1 MIDGAGQEPD
11 RPGGTDGAIASPPKS
26 DVAHPSPAVRE
37 THSGVVL
44 LLGDRAFKFKKP
56 VDLGF
61 LDFRDVRA
69 RVRCCHREVELNRR
83 LAPDVYLG
91 VGRLTDPGGRPD
103 EPAVVML
110 RMAEDTR
117 LSTRVCAGAPV
128 ADVIDRLARIM
139 ATFHATAHR
148 GTDIDLAA
156 RPDAIRRRWDATLA
170 DVRRAGATVVA
181 AADVDAT
188 ELLVH
193 EFLAGRDPLFD
204 DRIRHGRIVDGHGDL
219 LCDDIFCLPDG
230 PRVLDC
236 LEFDDQL
243 RHVDG
248 LDDVAFLAMDLERL
262 GAPATACLL
271 IDRYTD
277 YANDPAPASL
287 LHHYVAYRAYVRAKV
302 AGLRHR
308 QGNRD
313 AAREARSLAALAL
326 DHLRTGQVRLILV
339 GGLPGSGKSTV
350 AAGVADALAGVLLS
364 SDVSRKAAVAGEKS
378 SGAPASGG
386 FEQGVYDRPHTERTY
401 AELLR
406 RAERSLGAGETVV
419 MDASFIDERHR
430 AAAARVAERAHA
442 ALTAFRCS
450 APASVRDE
458 RIRRRPPGPSD
469 ATPQVSDRMS
479 LRADPWPT
487 AIVLP
492 TTGSVAATL
501 QRLLRCIPDGVG
513 SGPPVV
519 GTDDSAGRG
528 LPA

>member
-1 MIDGAGQEPD
+1 M
-11 RPGGTDGAIASPPKS
+11 
-26 DVAHPSPAVRE
+26 AHPAPAVRE

-44 LLGDRAFKFKKP
+44 LLGDRAYKFKKP

-69 RVRCCHREVELNRR
+69 RVRCCRREVELNRR

-103 EPAVVML
+103 EPAVVMR
-110 RMAEDTR
+110 RMPEDTR
-117 LSTRVCAGAPV
+117 LSSRLGARAPV

-139 ATFHATAHR
+139 ATFHASAHR

-156 RPDAIRRRWDATLA
+156 RPEAIRRRWDATLA
-170 DVRRAGATVVA
+170 DIRRAGATVVA

-188 ELLVH
+188 ERLVH
-193 EFLAGRDPLFD
+193 EFLAGRDPLFG
-204 DRIRHGRIVDGHGDL
+204 DRIRRGRIVDGHGDL

-248 LDDVAFLAMDLERL
+248 LDDIAFLAMDLERL
-262 GAPATACLL
+262 GSPAMARLL
-271 IDRYTD
+271 IDRYTG

-308 QGNRD
+308 QGDRD
-313 AAREARSLAALAL
+313 AALAARSLAALAL

-350 AAGVADALAGVLLS
+350 AAGAADALGGVLLS
-364 SDVSRKAAVAGEKS
+364 SDVTRRTAADVEDS
-378 SGAPASGG
+378 DGAPPAGR
-386 FEQGVYDRPHTERTY
+386 FEQGIYDHEHTERTY

-419 MDASFIDERHR
+419 VDASFIDERHR
-430 AAAARVAERAHA
+430 AAAARAAERTHTR
-442 ALTAFRCS
+442 LTAFRCS
-450 APASVRDE
+450 APASVRHE
-458 RIRRRPPGPSD
+458 RIRRRLPGPSD
-469 ATPQVSDRMS
+469 ATPQVADRMS

-487 AIVLP
+487 AIALA
-492 TTGSVAATL
+492 TTGSVAATV
-501 QRLLRCIPDGVG
+501 QRLLRSIPDRVG
-513 SGPPVV
+513 
-519 GTDDSAGRG
+519 
-528 LPA
+528 

>member
-1 MIDGAGQEPD
+1 MIDVAGREPG
-11 RPGGTDGAIASPPKS
+11 RPGDAGGAIDFEPMAG
-26 DVAHPSPAVRE
+26 VAHPSPTVRE

-44 LLGDRAFKFKKP
+44 LLGDRAYKFKKP

-69 RVRCCHREVELNRR
+69 RVRCCRREVELNRR

-91 VGRLTDPGGRPD
+91 VGALTDPGGRPD
-103 EPAVVML
+103 EPAVVMR
-110 RMAEDTR
+110 RMPEGTR
-117 LSTRVCAGAPV
+117 LSSLVCAGVPV
-128 ADVIDRLARIM
+128 AEVVDRLARIL
-139 ATFHATAHR
+139 ATFHATADR
-148 GTDIDLAA
+148 GPDIDLAA
-156 RPDAIRRRWDATLA
+156 RPEAIRRRWDATLA

-181 AADVDAT
+181 AGDVDAT
-188 ELLVH
+188 ERLVH
-193 EFLAGRDPLFD
+193 EFLAGRDRLFD

-262 GAPATACLL
+262 GAPSSARLL

-308 QGNRD
+308 QGDRD
-313 AAREARSLAALAL
+313 AAPEARSLAALAL

-350 AAGVADALAGVLLS
+350 AAGAADALGAVLLS
-364 SDVSRKAAVAGEKS
+364 SDVTRKAAVATETS
-378 SGAPASGG
+378 SGTPFSDR
-386 FEQGVYDRPHTERTY
+386 FEQGIYDHGHTERTY
-401 AELLR
+401 GDLLR

-419 MDASFIDERHR
+419 VDASFIDGRHR
-430 AAAARVAERAHA
+430 TAAAQVAQRAHA
-442 ALTAFRCS
+442 TLTAFRCD

-458 RIRRRPPGPSD
+458 RLRRRPPGPSD

-487 AIVLP
+487 GIVLP
-492 TTGSVAATL
+492 TTGPVAATVH
-501 QRLLRCIPDGVG
+501 RLLRSIPDG
-513 SGPPVV
+513 GPVPAVV
-519 GTDDSAGRG
+519 GTDASAGRG
-528 LPA
+528 PAE